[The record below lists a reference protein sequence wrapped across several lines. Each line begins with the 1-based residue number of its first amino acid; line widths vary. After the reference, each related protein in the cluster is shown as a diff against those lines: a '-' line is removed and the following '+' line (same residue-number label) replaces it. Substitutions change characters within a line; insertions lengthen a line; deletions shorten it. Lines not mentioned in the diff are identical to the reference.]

1 MNNDTLDNTIF
12 HIIGDNYEILNID
25 GKIIVRNA
33 NAVQVENSLTTVV
46 SGGNVKILGNCNID
60 INGTLDLTA
69 DRINIK
75 SRSELQIS
83 ADSHLKITG
92 ATINLN

>member
-1 MNNDTLDNTIF
+1 MNSALENTIF

-33 NAVQVENSLTTVV
+33 NAVQVENSLSTVV
-46 SGGNVKILGNCNID
+46 SGGSVKILGNCDID

-83 ADSHLKITG
+83 ADSHLRVTG